1 MMKSNLVRIVK
12 VVLLLV
18 VMQQAKAQQ
27 PPFWNEIQAF
37 KKQDKV
43 KPPPANAILFVGS
56 SSFRMWQDVQDYFPG
71 YAIINRGFGGSVL
84 PDVIRYVDDII
95 VPYKPKQVVI
105 YCGDNDLAA
114 SDTVTAETVAAR
126 FRQLFTMIRAK
137 LPNANITYVAIKP
150 SPSRLKLMPKAV
162 TANTLIKQFLGS
174 KPKTGFADVYYPMLG
189 KDNLP
194 MPDLFKSDDLH
205 MTAKG
210 YVIWQK
216 VIQPYLL
223 K

>member
-1 MMKSNLVRIVK
+1 MIKKHLLRGLQTL
-12 VVLLLV
+12 LLLV
-18 VMQQAKAQQ
+18 AMQQLQAQQ
-27 PPFWNEIQAF
+27 PPFWNEIEAF
-37 KKQDKV
+37 KKQDQV
-43 KPPPANAILFVGS
+43 KPPPTNAIVFVGS

-71 YAIINRGFGGSVL
+71 YTIINRGFGGSIL

-95 VPYKPKQVVI
+95 VPYKPKQVVV
-105 YCGDNDLAA
+105 YAGDNDLAA
-114 SDTVTAETVAAR
+114 SDTITAETVAAR
-126 FRQLFTMIRAK
+126 FRQLFTLIRAK
-137 LPNANITYVAIKP
+137 LPNANITFVAIKP
-150 SPSRLKLMPKAV
+150 SPSRQKLMPKQV
-162 TANTLIKQFLGS
+162 TANTLIKQFLAG

-189 KDNLP
+189 ADKLP
-194 MPDLFKSDDLH
+194 MPDLFKSDNLH